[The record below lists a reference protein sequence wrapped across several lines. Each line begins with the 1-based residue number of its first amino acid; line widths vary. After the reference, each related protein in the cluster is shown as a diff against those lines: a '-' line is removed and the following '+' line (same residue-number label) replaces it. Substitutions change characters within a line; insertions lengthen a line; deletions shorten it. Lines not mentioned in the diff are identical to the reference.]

1 MESFIV
7 NFFMVMFGIIIG
19 GGVLVWVMNYIIE
32 ETQNLMSMEFAEVVS
47 LMCLLLIAALI
58 AMQV

>member
-19 GGVLVWVMNYIIE
+19 GGVLVWVMNYITE
-32 ETQNLMSMEFAEVVS
+32 ETQNLMNMEFSEVVS

>member
-1 MESFIV
+1 
-7 NFFMVMFGIIIG
+7 MVMFGIIIG
-19 GGVLVWVMNYIIE
+19 GGVLVWVMNYITE
-32 ETQNLMSMEFAEVVS
+32 ETQNLMNMEFSEVVS

>member
-32 ETQNLMSMEFAEVVS
+32 ETQNLMSMEFGEVVS

-58 AMQV
+58 AMQI

>member
-32 ETQNLMSMEFAEVVS
+32 ETQNLMNMEFGEIVS

-58 AMQV
+58 AMQI

>member
-19 GGVLVWVMNYIIE
+19 GGVLVWVMNYITE
-32 ETQNLMSMEFAEVVS
+32 ETQNLMNMEFSEVVS

-58 AMQV
+58 AMQI